1 MSLTPEALA
10 AGLTTY
16 VVLLFSLSFHEAAH
30 AWTASRM
37 GDQTAREAG
46 RVSLN
51 PLVHIDPIGTVLMP
65 LLQIFGPQGI
75 PLLAWAKPTPVVA
88 QNFRPGEY
96 RRGQVLVAGAGPV
109 SNLVLATIFTA
120 MLFVAVRVLGR
131 VDRDDPV
138 LSLIVTGVLI
148 NVVLA
153 IFNLLPI
160 PPLDG
165 SWVASHGLPPQLGQ
179 AYDRIVR
186 PYGVWILLIL
196 VATRALSVVTT
207 PLIDLVLGI
216 LFSIALPS

>member
-1 MSLTPEALA
+1 MPTPERLAEAL
-10 AGLTTY
+10 TSY

-65 LLQIFGPQGI
+65 LLQIFSQGI

-88 QNFRPGEY
+88 RNFRPGEY

-109 SNLVLATIFTA
+109 SNLLLASVFA
-120 MLFVAVRVLGR
+120 ALLFVAVRLLGVHSER
-131 VDRDDPV
+131 PILD
-138 LSLIVTGVLI
+138 LIVTGVLI
-148 NVVLA
+148 NVMLA
-153 IFNLLPI
+153 IFNLLPV

-165 SWVASHGLPPQLGQ
+165 SWVASYGLPPRLGE
-179 AYDRIVR
+179 AYDRLVR
-186 PYGVWILLIL
+186 PYGMWILLIL
-196 VATRALSVVTT
+196 VVTGAISVVTR
-207 PLIDLVLGI
+207 PLIRLVSGI
-216 LFSIALPS
+216 LFSLALP

>member
-1 MSLTPEALA
+1 MPTPERLAEAL
-10 AGLTTY
+10 TSY

-65 LLQIFGPQGI
+65 LLQIFSQGI

-88 QNFRPGEY
+88 RNFRPGEY

-109 SNLVLATIFTA
+109 SNLLLASVFA
-120 MLFVAVRVLGR
+120 ALLFVAVRLLGIHSER
-131 VDRDDPV
+131 RILDLVE
-138 LSLIVTGVLI
+138 TGVVI
-148 NVVLA
+148 NVMLA
-153 IFNLLPI
+153 IFNLLPV

-165 SWVASHGLPPQLGQ
+165 SWVASYGLPPRLGE
-179 AYDRIVR
+179 AYDRLVR
-186 PYGVWILLIL
+186 PYGMWILLIL
-196 VATRALSVVTT
+196 VVTGAISVVTQ
-207 PLIDLVLGI
+207 PLIRLVSVI
-216 LFSIALPS
+216 RFSLALP